1 VSILDVLRPALRAGK
16 RYGVPWVAG
25 ALVGKGVGSAA
36 GGGIGYLSADEDAS
50 EQDRIARA
58 LIGAGLGF
66 NFGGVAGGAIGA
78 GPRIAADL
86 TDVLRARTAANDMGV
101 LERILAARQPT
112 RASSPLGLPPVRRFN
127 GNVSS
132 RFAPDEFGVRG
143 HPSAPFGQQANNNMS
158 GWEEMISPA
167 SRGRPFSDDDVLF
180 GMNSADELQVMRPA
194 ASDLAARRWGLPQ
207 EELPEGVMQAETLAN
222 HIDDF
227 ERLQGAPPP
236 QGPRLELDHGWR
248 ITGGPPPTPYEQ
260 ALMRQRFA
268 GADEPP
274 ADLRWHFDDQWGGVM
289 PDRGASNA
297 LTPEQIARLRA
308 AGLIT

>member
-1 VSILDVLRPALRAGK
+1 MSVLDVLRPALKAGK

-86 TDVLRARTAANDMGV
+86 SDVLRARTAANDMGV
-101 LERILAARQPT
+101 LERILAART
-112 RASSPLGLPPVRRFN
+112 RRDPARHGARPLDVDRFGFLRAQHPASNS
-127 GNVSS
+127 
-132 RFAPDEFGVRG
+132 
-143 HPSAPFGQQANNNMS
+143 NMS
-158 GWEEMISPA
+158 GWEEIISPA

-180 GMNSADELQVMRPA
+180 GVNNADELVVMRPPPQ
-194 ASDLAARRWGLPQ
+194 DLAARRWGLPQ
-207 EELPEGVMQAETLAN
+207 EELPQGVMQAETLAN